1 MSRKPTPGSVAIETK
16 EFNRHLKHHIGRREG
31 TPKKKNRQSKK
42 RRRRTQ

>member
-1 MSRKPTPGSVAIETK
+1 VSRKPIPGRTVQETR

-42 RRRRTQ
+42 RRRRTR